1 MSHNLWLI
9 VSLSRN
15 YTASVWHCVSWRMVG
30 PWQLGS
36 WKLGHDKYALQARVK
51 SKFSKRANLRNW
63 SRNRP
68 KTKLIGVYSNGALI
82 SVSVK
87 MDPRNST
94 KSILV
99 IDQDGL
105 TLPDRQYY
113 MNAPRNDYFIIACFS
128 KLSRTTWPSLTTV
141 NAWGLN
147 QVLIIES
154 RPEDFDNNP
163 DAVTRQYRELLQS
176 VISLLGGKIK
186 NEGTDSIFCR
196 QYRVVIRHSFNLTI
210 ANPFWQRWA
219 RKIGSYRV
227 CNYWVTTVVDTF
239 MA

>member
-1 MSHNLWLI
+1 MTSMVSRRLEISSFPVKTFQFWTIVVSICGHPKTTKSGFPREFFKVRIRKLKDVFFLMSHNLWLI

-128 KLSRTTWPSLTTV
+128 
-141 NAWGLN
+141 
-147 QVLIIES
+147 
-154 RPEDFDNNP
+154 
-163 DAVTRQYRELLQS
+163 
-176 VISLLGGKIK
+176 
-186 NEGTDSIFCR
+186 
-196 QYRVVIRHSFNLTI
+196 
-210 ANPFWQRWA
+210 
-219 RKIGSYRV
+219 
-227 CNYWVTTVVDTF
+227 
-239 MA
+239 